1 MTARSRTSRVWE
13 RRVHDLIVE
22 VSPLVVADEMR
33 ADVFVARILGR
44 LGLVFEAVKECLRDF
59 LLEIDPRKLADHFR
73 ANLGG
78 KGFVPNAE

>member
-1 MTARSRTSRVWE
+1 MTARSRTLGVWE

-44 LGLVFEAVKECLRDF
+44 LRLVSKAVKECLRDF
-59 LLEIDPRKLADHFR
+59 LLEIGSRKLADYLV
-73 ANLGG
+73 ANVFG
-78 KGFVPNAE
+78 KGFVPSAQ